1 MNQVAGP
8 GIAHRRVKVAGD
20 SIRYSREVTK

>member
-20 SIRYSREVTK
+20 SIRYSGEVTK